1 MLGLGLSCTKS
12 ENFKLLDE
20 KLFKTNLYIKCF
32 TLLRLMTVLYQIK
45 RKVIRIKV
53 SIKYVFDYFFQR
65 LYILNILNIKYEKEE
80 EKCPSNML
88 VSYFIGIQ

>member
-1 MLGLGLSCTKS
+1 
-12 ENFKLLDE
+12 
-20 KLFKTNLYIKCF
+20 
-32 TLLRLMTVLYQIK
+32 MTVLYQIK

-88 VSYFIGIQ
+88 VSYFKEANSWSLFSPVILRMSLETSF